1 MPDLLV
7 IIPDRLSDL
16 AAKGE
21 ITARYYNPGD
31 LFDEVHIVMTNDDR
45 PDPAPLA
52 KTAGRARLFLHNLP
66 LPNFV
71 LTLGWQPRLI
81 KKWVQAGVKLAA
93 QIRPALIRT
102 HGNYGNGYLAAQ
114 IKKQLGIPLV
124 VSLHTNP
131 DVSQRR
137 ATPWRADWTRR
148 LALEFMV
155 KFEIET
161 LKTADWVLPV
171 YESIRGYAERRGA
184 RRVEVCYNVINPE
197 FLRPKES
204 YTLHRPPRIIS
215 VSRQIPGKNPDNL
228 IRAVARLPGVE
239 LTLVGNGEG
248 HSRLQAVARESGL
261 GERVIFRP
269 SVPNDELCPLLPEFD
284 IFAAHSD
291 YWEIS
296 KSVLEPLLTGLPVVL
311 NRRQGEP
318 VPELQGD
325 FLLLVDNTPEG
336 YYQALERLLTD
347 DRFREELGRRA
358 YSHAQARWSPAV
370 TEAKYVEIYRGLLK
384 K

>member
-1 MPDLLV
+1 MPALLV

-31 LFDEVHIVMTNDDR
+31 LFDEVHIVMTNGDR
-45 PDPAPLA
+45 PDPGPLA
-52 KTAGRARLFLHNLP
+52 KTVGRARLYVHNLP
-66 LPNFV
+66 LPSFV
-71 LTLGWQPRLI
+71 FTLGWQPWLL
-81 KKWVQAGVKLAA
+81 KNWVQAGVNLAA
-93 QIRPALIRT
+93 KIRPALIRT

-114 IKKQLGIPLV
+114 IKKRLGVPLV

-137 ATPWRADWTRR
+137 ATPWRANWKRR
-148 LALEFMV
+148 LALEAMI

-171 YESIRGYAERRGA
+171 YEPIHGYALRRGA
-184 RRVEVCYNVINPE
+184 RRVEVCYNVINPD
-197 FLRPKES
+197 FLRAKES
-204 YTLHRPPRIIS
+204 YSLHRPPRIIS
-215 VSRQIPGKNPDNL
+215 VSRQIPGKNPENL
-228 IRAVARLPGVE
+228 IRAVARLPEPE

-248 HSRLQAVARESGL
+248 HAHLREVARECGL
-261 GERVIFRP
+261 ANRVIFRP
-269 SVPNDELCPLLPEFD
+269 SVPNDELCPLLPDFD

-296 KSVLEPLLTGLPVVL
+296 KSLLEPLLTGLPVVL
-311 NRRQGEP
+311 NRRNGEP

-325 FLLLVDNTPEG
+325 FLMLVDNTPEG
-336 YYQALERLLTD
+336 YYEALQRLLTD

-358 YSHAQARWSPAV
+358 YAHAQARWSPAV
-370 TEAKYVEIYRGLLK
+370 TEAKYVEIYQRLLTR
-384 K
+384 